1 MLSIAVL
8 TIFSIMIFM
17 FATTFAAHRL
27 LFPHEPVIEVAK
39 FPMVTVVAQLL
50 AYFVVLGFM
59 VALVKRAPQPFGA
72 AIRWNWPQNWLIYLF
87 GGVVLSLGLQ
97 AFAHV
102 LPMPKELPIDR
113 FFQTAPEAWA
123 LSIFGTTLA
132 PLFEEFFFRGFLYPT
147 LERWLAI
154 IFATPMLARQA
165 AGLLVVVG
173 IWGCLIN
180 RLAKGGVVLLGVA
193 GLTTVILLFL
203 RFIGGWISDG
213 FLQAGLLFCTWGL
226 LARALPVKHF
236 SIASALLLVAVV
248 ALAKTGFSSA
258 APSVRQGLSIAAAII
273 LTALAFGLIHA
284 PQLGRAW
291 GPVLVVFVVG
301 LALTITRAVTKSVA
315 AGLLIHV
322 AYNTT
327 ISVLIYMATDG
338 FRHLEKLN
346 Q

>member
-1 MLSIAVL
+1 MSSPEYPVFDAASGAEPHPGAPAPPPVRSENPPWSGWDVLSIAVL
-8 TIFSIMIFM
+8 TIVSIMIFL
-17 FATTFAAHRL
+17 FATTFAVQRL
-27 LFPHEPVIEVAK
+27 LYPHEPVIEVAK
-39 FPMVTVVAQLL
+39 YPMVTVVAQLL

-59 VALVKRAPQPFGA
+59 VALVKRAPQPFGE

-97 AFAHV
+97 AFAHL

-132 PLFEEFFFRGFLYPT
+132 PLFEEFFFRGFLYPV
-147 LERWLAI
+147 
-154 IFATPMLARQA
+154 LARRL
-165 AGLLVVVG
+165 GVVG
-173 IWGCLIN
+173 
-180 RLAKGGVVLLGVA
+180 
-193 GLTTVILLFL
+193 
-203 RFIGGWISDG
+203 S
-213 FLQAGLLFCTWGL
+213 
-226 LARALPVKHF
+226 
-236 SIASALLLVAVV
+236 
-248 ALAKTGFSSA
+248 
-258 APSVRQGLSIAAAII
+258 II
-273 LTALAFGLIHA
+273 LTSAGFGLIHA

-327 ISVLIYMATDG
+327 ISVLIYIATDG